1 MPVDLSNLVMNIG
14 RRTSEDGGSDIVD
27 IITFVESAW
36 GLGMKLYPVQRVIL
50 KAHYGLELDD
60 NPEGF
65 DLESP
70 IPLDHPKY
78 DEMID
83 YKPHSATNKIEVVD
97 LDRISD
103 HEAIGLRAP
112 DGTDYVLQRGDHWEV
127 VGTPVDTLE
136 SIADAINLHA
146 APDFKAEV
154 YYGTNEMEI
163 TSGAFS
169 SAGNEA
175 RLELSTA
182 KGIRI
187 SYPPTQEAQAGYAPD
202 AHNFYGGGG
211 GYYKNRIVVTD
222 FRREN
227 ARVMTEAGYLKYLHE
242 EGRCNISEVIPGKQ
256 RREMVLSVGRRSG
269 KCVTGDM
276 LVLTD
281 RGVLPIVELG
291 DPDGPEIQPLDVGVA
306 QEGVGARARSSHF
319 YNGGV
324 KPTFKVTTRCGYQ
337 VEGTANHRIRVMSL
351 DGRIVWR
358 FLDEIQEG
366 DQVCIHRGTDFWT
379 KTPVNLVPFHNQ
391 EGRKDLEFPAVLT
404 PDWGY
409 LLGVLVGDG
418 CWTLSNRV
426 EITVGDPEYR
436 DAVFSLVERLL
447 GDAKY
452 RPDLRREATGQ
463 VQSNSTAWRKF
474 LHDLG
479 WTLDC
484 EAREKRIPW
493 VIMQSP
499 KEIVTEFLS
508 GLFDADGG
516 VESAGKVV
524 SFSTASERLA
534 RDVQVL
540 LLNLGVVS
548 RIRTKWNKQYSR
560 DYYILTVRGLRSR
573 RAFAEQVGFRL
584 KRKMDPLQGS
594 LEGVVREGGGS
605 DSIPHLREW
614 ATRLLHSV
622 PRSKPGQGWGR
633 SHLRQALGN
642 TIKPSSK
649 DEMTRP
655 RLAASIKVARGLGAE
670 DGILEH
676 LQDLVEKDY
685 FYDPVDTVLESEAP
699 VFDLSVPDGH
709 MFVANGMTN
718 HNTLITSCIVAYET
732 YKLLVKGNPQK
743 YYGAS
748 QSGVIQL
755 ISVATDKDQAGLLY
769 REASGHFSKCEF
781 FKPYAANAT
790 QSFATFQTPYDID
803 HYGSYSD
810 NPKARYSINV
820 TFRSCVAKGLRGGA
834 NILVALDEV
843 AHFGDKGQAS
853 ADEVYQAVEPSTRT
867 FSKKDPETGR
877 PLGENEGRIIMISS
891 PLGKQGLFYK
901 QFMLG
906 FGNNK
911 AADNLLCIQA
921 PTWEVNPTV
930 PAETFVGSYL
940 KDPRVF
946 DTEFGAVFTDRTRGW
961 IEDHKDLFACIDP
974 KLRPK
979 KRAPSR
985 MPHFMGLDYALV
997 GDYCAA
1003 VIGHTDTDGQVVV
1016 DLVERIRAGE
1026 GNYAHLDR
1034 LSVDDIADWIEELC
1048 SRFYIAKG
1056 LSDQAFGIVVQQEL
1070 QKRGLSQIEYI
1081 KHPKTLTSQMFANFK
1096 DLMYDEKV
1104 TLYDWPR
1111 PKDDPEAHSPFIQEL
1126 LELQATMHSKHVI
1139 TVEAPNLEGKHDDM
1153 ADALVRMTWLALN
1166 HKSKYVGFATG
1177 NQAVGPMRGG
1187 RAVARARARAR
1198 RGGSHSSRQVPRRG
1212 RGGRGRW

>member
-14 RRTSEDGGSDIVD
+14 RRSSQDGGSDVVD

-65 DLESP
+65 DLEKP

-78 DEMID
+78 RDMID
-83 YKPHSATNKIEVVD
+83 YEPHPATNKIEVVD

-103 HEAIGLRAP
+103 HEAIGLMVA
-112 DGTDYVLQRGDHWEV
+112 DGTDYVLQRGDHWDV
-127 VGTPVDTLE
+127 TGTPVDTLE

-146 APDFKAEV
+146 SPDFKAEV
-154 YYGTNEMEI
+154 HYGTNELVI

-169 SAGNEA
+169 SEGNEA

-182 KGIRI
+182 KGLRI
-187 SYPPTQEAQAGYAPD
+187 SYPPTQEAQVGYAPD

-227 ARVMTEAGYLKYLHE
+227 ARVMTEAGYLKYLYDD
-242 EGRCNISEVIPGKQ
+242 GRCNIAEVIPGKQ

-269 KCVTGDM
+269 K
-276 LVLTD
+276 
-281 RGVLPIVELG
+281 
-291 DPDGPEIQPLDVGVA
+291 
-306 QEGVGARARSSHF
+306 
-319 YNGGV
+319 
-324 KPTFKVTTRCGYQ
+324 
-337 VEGTANHRIRVMSL
+337 
-351 DGRIVWR
+351 
-358 FLDEIQEG
+358 
-366 DQVCIHRGTDFWT
+366 
-379 KTPVNLVPFHNQ
+379 
-391 EGRKDLEFPAVLT
+391 
-404 PDWGY
+404 
-409 LLGVLVGDG
+409 
-418 CWTLSNRV
+418 
-426 EITVGDPEYR
+426 
-436 DAVFSLVERLL
+436 
-447 GDAKY
+447 
-452 RPDLRREATGQ
+452 
-463 VQSNSTAWRKF
+463 
-474 LHDLG
+474 
-479 WTLDC
+479 
-484 EAREKRIPW
+484 
-493 VIMQSP
+493 
-499 KEIVTEFLS
+499 
-508 GLFDADGG
+508 
-516 VESAGKVV
+516 
-524 SFSTASERLA
+524 
-534 RDVQVL
+534 
-540 LLNLGVVS
+540 
-548 RIRTKWNKQYSR
+548 
-560 DYYILTVRGLRSR
+560 
-573 RAFAEQVGFRL
+573 
-584 KRKMDPLQGS
+584 
-594 LEGVVREGGGS
+594 
-605 DSIPHLREW
+605 
-614 ATRLLHSV
+614 
-622 PRSKPGQGWGR
+622 
-633 SHLRQALGN
+633 
-642 TIKPSSK
+642 
-649 DEMTRP
+649 
-655 RLAASIKVARGLGAE
+655 
-670 DGILEH
+670 
-676 LQDLVEKDY
+676 
-685 FYDPVDTVLESEAP
+685 
-699 VFDLSVPDGH
+699 
-709 MFVANGMTN
+709 
-718 HNTLITSCIVAYET
+718 TLITSCIVAYET

-769 REASGHFSKCEF
+769 REASGHFSKCDF

-790 QSFATFQTPYDID
+790 QSFATFQTPYDIEN
-803 HYGSYSD
+803 YGSYKE

-867 FSKKDPETGR
+867 FSQKDAETGR

-946 DTEFGAVFTDRTRGW
+946 ETEFGAIFTDRTRGW

-1003 VIGHTDTDGQVVV
+1003 VIGHTEPNGQVVV
-1016 DLVERIRAGE
+1016 DLVDRIRAGE
-1026 GNYAHLDR
+1026 GDYAHLER
-1034 LSVDDIADWIEELC
+1034 LSVDDIADWIEDLC

-1111 PKDDPEAHSPFIQEL
+1111 PKDDPEAHSPFITEL

-1139 TVEAPNLEGKHDDM
+1139 TVEAPQVEGKHDDM

-1177 NQAVGPMRGG
+1177 NHSVGAMQTG
-1187 RAVARARARAR
+1187 RAVARARMAAR
-1198 RGGSHSSRQVPRRG
+1198 RGGSHPSRQIP
-1212 RGGRGRW
+1212 RGGSGGTGRW